1 MRYNITSKKIVGES
15 LSADKDSAA
24 KWIDFTLPTIINQ
37 YGENNIFNADELGL
51 FYNQSAK
58 QTFTEGSCSV
68 SGIKQSKDRVSVLLA
83 ASMTGE
89 KLCPL
94 VIGKSKSPRCL
105 KGKFLPTL
113 YNHSKKSWMNAVIFN
128 DYVKRLNEKMS
139 ISHRKIAL
147 IVDNCAAHSADSVNL
162 SHVSLFY
169 LPPNVTSIIQP
180 MDAGII
186 KVFKHFYKCLF
197 LRKKLAKVECGVATK
212 ITILE
217 VLNMVEKAWKKV
229 KKETIENCFKHAE
242 WDPAKEKEKVIVN
255 IEEDEMNEYN
265 VLFEKLKTRDS
276 DLFEITAEEFYQA
289 EDHEITREILSEEE
303 IVDSIISKS
312 NVSEDEITEKV
323 KVDEEGRKRK
333 VKTIGEANKMWN
345 MLKEFIEDKSP
356 PKDSHKV
363 INEVED
369 LLEKVAINNLI
380 QPSLTDFNMF
390 GTTDER
396 DSHENTV
403 GIKGDAGKE
412 KKVKV

>member
-1 MRYNITSKKIVGES
+1 
-15 LSADKDSAA
+15 
-24 KWIDFTLPTIINQ
+24 
-37 YGENNIFNADELGL
+37 
-51 FYNQSAK
+51 
-58 QTFTEGSCSV
+58 
-68 SGIKQSKDRVSVLLA
+68 
-83 ASMTGE
+83 MTGE

-113 YNHSKKSWMNAVIFN
+113 YYHPEKSRMNEVIFN

-147 IVDNCAAHSADSVNL
+147 IVDNCAAHSVDSVNL

-169 LPPNVTSIIQP
+169 LHPNETSIIQP
-180 MDAGII
+180 MDAE
-186 KVFKHFYKCLF
+186 
-197 LRKKLAKVECGVATK
+197 KKLAKVECGVATK
-212 ITILE
+212 ITMLE
-217 VLNMVEKAWKKV
+217 VLNMVEKAWKKA
-229 KKETIENCFKHAE
+229 KKETIENCCKHAE
-242 WDPAKEKEKVIVN
+242 WDPAKEKEKEIVN
-255 IEEDEMNEYN
+255 IEEDEINENN

-276 DLFEITAEEFYQA
+276 DLFEIIAEEFCSA
-289 EDHEITREILSEEE
+289 EDHEITREILSEEK

-312 NVSEDEITEKV
+312 NVSEDEIALKV

-345 MLKEFIEDKSP
+345 MLKEFIEDNSP

-369 LLEKVAINNLI
+369 LLEKVAIYNLF

-390 GTTDER
+390 RTTDER